1 MCLPSVLVSILNGVL
16 ATISQTAVAFF
27 GVYFKLQTFVYMP
40 ANGVIQGLRP
50 IMSYNYGAKQK
61 DRMDQSIKAAGL
73 TIATI
78 LTLGTLLFSIFP
90 TQILSLFN
98 ANQAML
104 EIGISGLRILSIS
117 FVLSTFGILMSG
129 VFESLGKGNYLFIKT
144 IYHYYSPLT
153 LIY

>member
-78 LTLGTLLFSIFP
+78 LTLAP
-90 TQILSLFN
+90 
-98 ANQAML
+98 
-104 EIGISGLRILSIS
+104 
-117 FVLSTFGILMSG
+117 
-129 VFESLGKGNYLFIKT
+129 
-144 IYHYYSPLT
+144 
-153 LIY
+153 

>member
-1 MCLPSVLVSILNGVL
+1 M
-16 ATISQTAVAFF
+16 AFF

-104 EIGISGLRILSIS
+104 ELSLIHIFS
-117 FVLSTFGILMSG
+117 L
-129 VFESLGKGNYLFIKT
+129 ES
-144 IYHYYSPLT
+144 
-153 LIY
+153 